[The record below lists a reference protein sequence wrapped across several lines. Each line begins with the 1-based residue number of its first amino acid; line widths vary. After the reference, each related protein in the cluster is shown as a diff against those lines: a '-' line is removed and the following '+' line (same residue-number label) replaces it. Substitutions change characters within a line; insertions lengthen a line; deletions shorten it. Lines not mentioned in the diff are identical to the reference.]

1 MITLVGILLLGIAN
15 ASNDVLAPLVS
26 PSNSTRIINDKYI
39 VVMKPSSEI
48 ISSQS
53 LNPLEWFT
61 RHETWLT
68 TRLASSPESNLK
80 HVYDMDELKGY
91 AGHFSPELVDD
102 IRQRPEVAYVERDQV
117 MQVLRTPLLKPKGLQ
132 LSRAPIFGKAP
143 SSYRE
148 PRFHSPRYPTLEQ
161 SMINALSRWF
171 NKDKRRAKT
180 ISRTDSR
187 HQYGA
192 PWGLVRL
199 SHKKK
204 PLFFDQSY
212 GYPPSAGKRVNVY
225 VIDTG
230 INIDH
235 KEFGGRASW
244 GKTIP
249 LDDEDIDG
257 NGHGTHCA
265 GIIGSKTY
273 GVAKQARLIAV
284 KVLSTSG
291 FGSNSDVIAGINWVI
306 QQHRKATKI
315 AERRGKP
322 APKSVAN
329 MSLGG
334 GRSLALETVVNRAV
348 REGIHFA
355 VAAGNDNEDAC
366 EYSPAAASLPIT
378 VGASTIDDSMAVF
391 SNHGK
396 CVDIFAPGLDIKST
410 WIGSEEATNTISGTS
425 MASPHVAGVLAL
437 YLADRDLDP
446 SELKKLIIRDA
457 AKNSLARLPPA
468 TKNRLAC
475 TRSLL
480 LTS

>member
-1 MITLVGILLLGIAN
+1 M
-15 ASNDVLAPLVS
+15 
-26 PSNSTRIINDKYI
+26 
-39 VVMKPSSEI
+39 
-48 ISSQS
+48 
-53 LNPLEWFT
+53 
-61 RHETWLT
+61 
-68 TRLASSPESNLK
+68 
-80 HVYDMDELKGY
+80 
-91 AGHFSPELVDD
+91 DD
-102 IRQRPEVAYVERDQV
+102 IRQRPEVAYVEKDQV
-117 MQVLRTPLLKPKGLQ
+117 MQVLNTPFLKPKGLL
-132 LSRAPIFGKAP
+132 LSRAASLRWMS

-148 PRFHSPRYPTLEQ
+148 LWYRSPRYPTLEQ

-171 NKDKRRAKT
+171 NKDRRKT
-180 ISRTDSR
+180 RTLSRTRSK
-187 HQYGA
+187 QQFGA

-199 SHKKK
+199 SHDKK
-204 PLFFDQSY
+204 PKCFDKSY
-212 GYPPSAGKRVNVY
+212 GYPPSAGNHVNVY

-230 INIDH
+230 INIKH
-235 KEFGGRASW
+235 KDFGGRAVW

-273 GVAKQARLIAV
+273 GVAKKAKLVAV

-291 FGSNSDVIAGINWVI
+291 FGSNSDVIAGVNWVV
-306 QQHRKATKI
+306 QQHKRATMI
-315 AERRGKP
+315 AKKRGKP

-348 REGIHFA
+348 KEGIHFA

-366 EYSPAAASLPIT
+366 EYSPAGASLPIT
-378 VGASTIDDSMAVF
+378 VGASTIDDSMATF

-410 WIGSEEATNTISGTS
+410 WIGSKEATNTISGTS
-425 MASPHVAGVLAL
+425 MASPHIAGVLAL
-437 YLADRDLDP
+437 YLGDRDLDP
-446 SELKKLIIRDA
+446 SELKKLIIKDA
-457 AKNSLARLPPA
+457 AKDSLFSLPGD

-475 TRSLL
+475 TRPLL
-480 LTS
+480 LAL